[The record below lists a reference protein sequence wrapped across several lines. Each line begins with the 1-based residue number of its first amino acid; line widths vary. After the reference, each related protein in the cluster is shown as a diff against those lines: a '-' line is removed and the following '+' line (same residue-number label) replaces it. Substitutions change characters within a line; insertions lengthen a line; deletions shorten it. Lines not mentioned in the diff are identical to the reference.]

1 MKRRTVAAAEYDV
14 VDRYWRKMYC
24 YLQRAGVTS
33 GIKRQMRRRERREA
47 REEVRTERGTASARN
62 GPGDQHPRPD

>member
-47 REEVRTERGTASARN
+47 REEVRTGWDTGRSK
-62 GPGDQHPRPD
+62 